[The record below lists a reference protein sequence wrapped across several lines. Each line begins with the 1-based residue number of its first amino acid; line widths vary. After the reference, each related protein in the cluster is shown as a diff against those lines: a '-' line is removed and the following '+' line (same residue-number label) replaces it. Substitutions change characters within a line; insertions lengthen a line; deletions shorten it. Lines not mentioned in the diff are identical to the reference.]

1 MENIL
6 RGNSTPAAE
15 RLLWQRGASDALLQK
30 RYGIVRGARL
40 LASGV
45 PMADVVAR
53 TSVKSADI
61 RNMFPAAR
69 RSVKAACGPGRT
81 STRDAAPAFNV
92 FADAA
97 GAATPAVP
105 KRAAASCSAAPP
117 IKACRA
123 APAAATPRSAVGA
136 GLALASLAIVSAAAA
151 GGACATPLPALAVAA
166 ASFAVPSGAVPVPPV
181 APVVPVAV
189 APVAVALLVTKE
201 PGHLRRGRGRTL
213 APRLGRERLP
223 PLPQECHLPDEPLHR
238 LLLLLVGKRAVVVAG
253 RPHTAHGKQPV

>member
-166 ASFAVPSGAVPVPPV
+166 ASFAAPSGAVPVPPV

-189 APVAVALLVTKE
+189 A
-201 PGHLRRGRGRTL
+201 
-213 APRLGRERLP
+213 LGRSAATAVYWSERR
-223 PLPQECHLPDEPLHR
+223 EGHR
-238 LLLLLVGKRAVVVAG
+238 
-253 RPHTAHGKQPV
+253 